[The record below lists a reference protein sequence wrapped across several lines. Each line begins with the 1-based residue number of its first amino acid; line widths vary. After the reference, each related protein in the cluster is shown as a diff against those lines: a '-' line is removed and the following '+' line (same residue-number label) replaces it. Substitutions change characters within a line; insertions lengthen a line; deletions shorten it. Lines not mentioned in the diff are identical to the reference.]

1 MVLTSTKVLGIKPK
15 NAQEEPNQLKS
26 LAVQRGHLFLKVV
39 GDSYVQPVS
48 RFTDSV
54 AKFIQGYC
62 PVSESESSKCHLEV
76 QRVVYI
82 VTVLFLRQLQCQAK
96 R

>member
-1 MVLTSTKVLGIKPK
+1 MPR
-15 NAQEEPNQLKS
+15 PNQLKS

-54 AKFIQGYC
+54 VNSSRGYC

-82 VTVLFLRQLQCQAK
+82 VTVLFLRPTSVSG
-96 R
+96 